1 MTAYYNEND
10 PEAVAALR
18 QLIADGVIA
27 SGEVDPRSIKDVTAD
42 DLRGFTQCHFFAGA
56 GLWSVAAR
64 LAGWPDDRA
73 LWSASC
79 PCQPFSSA
87 GARLGTDDPRHLW
100 PDLYRIVRSARAAG
114 FGPPVLVGEQIAGSA
129 GYGWFDGV
137 RADLAR
143 EEIAARPVDI
153 PACAIDAPHERNR
166 LWWLAVAD
174 AESFRGG
181 REQPERRSEGR
192 TADGLA
198 DAGGVLADRDR
209 GREWGHTGSPRSTP
223 GASEGAAWPAD
234 GHSAERGHDP
244 RRGGNDYPRPGR
256 SLEHAAGERRG
267 EGGAEAGVQCG
278 RPAVAGAN
286 LREQQHRPNGSW
298 WADAE
303 WIECHDG
310 KARRAKPGIPMLVDG
325 MVGRA
330 SVWRLAGNSI
340 VPQLAAEVIAAFL
353 DAEAGLTAHA

>member
-1 MTAYYNEND
+1 MNSAYYNEND

-18 QLIADGVIA
+18 QLIAENVIA
-27 SGEVDPRSIKDVTAD
+27 PGDVDGRSIKDVSAD
-42 DLRGFTQCHFFAGA
+42 DLRGHTQCHFFAGA

-64 LAGWPDDRA
+64 LAGWPDSRK

-87 GARLGTDDPRHLW
+87 GTRLGADDPRHLW
-100 PDLYRIVRSARAAG
+100 PDLYRILCAARASG
-114 FGPPVLVGEQIAGSA
+114 FGPPVLVGEQIAGTA

-143 EEIAARPVDI
+143 EAIAARPIDI

-166 LWWLAVAD
+166 LWWIAVAN
-174 AESFRGG
+174 AEGERSG
-181 REQPERRSEGR
+181 REFAQRRSQGR
-192 TADGLA
+192 AADGLA
-198 DAGGVLADRDR
+198 DAAGNMGDAYGSPSGRDSGSLPRSQAGGSRERQDARNMSDRSRDADDRDCNVVDA
-209 GREWGHTGSPRSTP
+209 T
-223 GASEGAAWPAD
+223 
-234 GHSAERGHDP
+234 
-244 RRGGNDYPRPGR
+244 
-256 SLEHAAGERRG
+256 GERRG
-267 EGGAEAGVQCG
+267 KGRAETDVLG
-278 RPAVAGAN
+278 RRATSASAD
-286 LREQQHRPNGSW
+286 LRQRNGSW

-303 WIECHDG
+303 WLTCHDG
-310 KARRAKPGIPMLVDG
+310 KARRAKSSISMLVDG

-353 DAEAGLTAHA
+353 DAEAVTA